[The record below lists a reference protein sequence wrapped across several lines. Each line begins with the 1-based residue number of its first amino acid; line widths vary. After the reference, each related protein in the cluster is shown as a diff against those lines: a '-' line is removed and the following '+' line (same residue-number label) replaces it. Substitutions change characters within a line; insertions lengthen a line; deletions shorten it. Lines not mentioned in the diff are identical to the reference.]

1 MVYFSATG
9 NTRAVAQTIAD
20 TLGADVYEIVPED
33 PYTDEDL
40 NWNNPDSRVNAEHED
55 PTSRPAIAGGVPD
68 LAGYDTIFLG
78 YPLWWRE
85 APPIVWN
92 FVESADLSGKTV
104 IPFCTSMSDG
114 FGSSGDTLAGMAPE
128 ADWLAGQRFGET
140 LDAASVTQWVESLG
154 LEAGE

>member
-1 MVYFSATG
+1 M
-9 NTRAVAQTIAD
+9 
-20 TLGADVYEIVPED
+20 
-33 PYTDEDL
+33 
-40 NWNNPDSRVNAEHED
+40 
-55 PTSRPAIAGGVPD
+55 
-68 LAGYDTIFLG
+68 
-78 YPLWWRE
+78 
-85 APPIVWN
+85 
-92 FVESADLSGKTV
+92 ESADLSGKTV